1 MLIRKTD
8 TRNNLLPLTFNTA
21 FHTDFD
27 TCSKIALWYCQILS
41 SKMVAII
48 RRLDKTFPAK
58 VQLFT
63 ASPAWWRLTRHAS
76 FPHLNSQ
83 LAVQL
88 LLVRTCLS
96 LRLPCPGISFLL
108 RHRLHFTYGRRSLA
122 YRQLGEFWSLELV
135 TTHFSPATAQW
146 PIVWSCKIS
155 VQLCFLNLSKSTI
168 INNLLVRGGGQLTT
182 TCYNGQLRANFCEN
196 LQWAVS
202 NLWRCASALYRR
214 AACCWSTLLPLE
226 TVGGNNLLCSVHIKA
241 TWVKCRLELQ
251 MIHRFSQSRR
261 GPY

>member
-48 RRLDKTFPAK
+48 RRRDKTFPAK

-63 ASPAWWRLTRHAS
+63 ASPDWWRLPRHAS

-88 LLVRTCLS
+88 LLVRSCLS
-96 LRLPCPGISFLL
+96 LRLPCPEFPSSSDTDFISL
-108 RHRLHFTYGRRSLA
+108 RRRSLA
-122 YRQLGEFWSLELV
+122 YRQLGEFWSLKLV

-202 NLWRCASALYRR
+202 NLWRCAVRYTAGPLV
-214 AACCWSTLLPLE
+214 ADPHCCHW
-226 TVGGNNLLCSVHIKA
+226 K
-241 TWVKCRLELQ
+241 Q
-251 MIHRFSQSRR
+251 
-261 GPY
+261 

>member
-48 RRLDKTFPAK
+48 RRRDKTFPAK

-63 ASPAWWRLTRHAS
+63 ASPDWWRLPRHAS

-88 LLVRTCLS
+88 LLVRSCLS
-96 LRLPCPGISFLL
+96 LRLPCPEFPSSSDTDFISL
-108 RHRLHFTYGRRSLA
+108 RRRSLA
-122 YRQLGEFWSLELV
+122 YRQLGEFWSLKLV

-202 NLWRCASALYRR
+202 NLWRCATALYRW

-226 TVGGNNLLCSVHIKA
+226 TVGGNNLLCSVHTAAI
-241 TWVKCRLELQ
+241 TWVKCRPIMQWCSCQGDKLLC
-251 MIHRFSQSRR
+251 
-261 GPY
+261 

>member
-1 MLIRKTD
+1 
-8 TRNNLLPLTFNTA
+8 
-21 FHTDFD
+21 
-27 TCSKIALWYCQILS
+27 
-41 SKMVAII
+41 MVAII

-122 YRQLGEFWSLELV
+122 YRQLGEF
-135 TTHFSPATAQW
+135 
-146 PIVWSCKIS
+146 
-155 VQLCFLNLSKSTI
+155 
-168 INNLLVRGGGQLTT
+168 
-182 TCYNGQLRANFCEN
+182 
-196 LQWAVS
+196 
-202 NLWRCASALYRR
+202 
-214 AACCWSTLLPLE
+214 
-226 TVGGNNLLCSVHIKA
+226 
-241 TWVKCRLELQ
+241 
-251 MIHRFSQSRR
+251 
-261 GPY
+261 